1 VISQDCWVSI
11 QTVLILV
18 CNKTKTVVVVQVLAT
33 IMILQTHLIIALK
46 ELVLVLIQVV
56 MEIVSLLLINNK
68 KEMVTSETSLKWDY
82 QTKINL
88 LTMLCW
94 RTITP
99 IATTQFHC
107 QEANSNSLNSIRLRR
122 SSHQCNNQ

>member
-1 VISQDCWVSI
+1 
-11 QTVLILV
+11 
-18 CNKTKTVVVVQVLAT
+18 VVVVQVLAT

-88 LTMLCW
+88 LTMLY
-94 RTITP
+94 
-99 IATTQFHC
+99 
-107 QEANSNSLNSIRLRR
+107 
-122 SSHQCNNQ
+122 

>member
-1 VISQDCWVSI
+1 
-11 QTVLILV
+11 
-18 CNKTKTVVVVQVLAT
+18 VVVVQVLAT

-88 LTMLCW
+88 LTMLC
-94 RTITP
+94 
-99 IATTQFHC
+99 
-107 QEANSNSLNSIRLRR
+107 
-122 SSHQCNNQ
+122 